1 MFLNIG
7 GISNI
12 TIVKEKNNLSELF
25 SKDLGPGNCLIDA
38 WVRNNSNKKFDEDGN
53 LALSGTKNEII
64 FEQAQE
70 LYANRKSKKNFIL
83 TLMILIFHLQEGYLL
98 RTE

>member
-1 MFLNIG
+1 MEEFLTL
-7 GISNI
+7 
-12 TIVKEKNNLSELF
+12 TIVKEKNNLNELF
-25 SKDLGPGNCLIDA
+25 SQDIGPGNCLIDS

-70 LYANRKSKKNFIL
+70 LYSNRESQKKGLL
-83 TLMILIFHLQEGYLL
+83 TLMILIFHLQEDYHL
-98 RTE
+98 RME